1 MNPTLQVTLGALAYI
16 GLKIL
21 ACAAILV
28 IGWIIAKVIG
38 TLVDKGLAK
47 VRFNHLAQRTG
58 MDRWTGRYTPSGLV
72 GMVVYYALLLF
83 TFQLAFSVFGPNP
96 ISNLIDDVIAWLP
109 RLIVAC
115 VIIVVAVAIA
125 NAVFNVISNA
135 LSHFSYGRT
144 VGRIAQVA
152 IIALG
157 AIAALNQAGIATT
170 ITTPVLVAIL
180 ATISGIL
187 IVGVGGGLI
196 GPMRSRWER
205 ALGRI
210 EEESTRVSAHLKA
223 RAAEQETAAA
233 LTKARGDTMVQPK
246 YPGET
251 PQDVKPGTKVT
262 AEEAAD
268 RLTKKA
274 TALRNDMKPG
284 PEL

>member
-1 MNPTLQVTLGALAYI
+1 MNPTMQVTLGALAYV

-28 IGWIIAKVIG
+28 IGWIIAKAIG
-38 TLVDKGLAK
+38 SLVDKGLAK
-47 VRFNHLAQRTG
+47 ARFNHLAQRTG
-58 MDRWTGRYTPSGLV
+58 MDRWTGRYTPSGLI
-72 GMVVYYALLLF
+72 GTVVYYILVLF

-96 ISNLIDDVIAWLP
+96 ISNLIHDVIAWLP

-115 VIIVVAVAIA
+115 VIIVVAAAIA

-135 LSHFSYGRT
+135 LSHFSYGRA
-144 VGRIAQVA
+144 VGRIAQIA

-157 AIAALNQAGIATT
+157 AIAALNQAGIATA

-196 GPMRSRWER
+196 APMRARWER
-205 ALGRI
+205 ALDRV

-223 RAAEQETAAA
+223 RAAEQEAARA
-233 LTKARGDTMVQPK
+233 LTKDRGDTMVQPK
-246 YPGET
+246 YTGQT
-251 PQDVKPGTKVT
+251 PSDVKPDAKTT
-262 AEEAAD
+262 PEEAAD
-268 RLTKKA
+268 RLTE
-274 TALRNDMKPG
+274 KP
-284 PEL
+284 PPCTTT

>member
-1 MNPTLQVTLGALAYI
+1 MNPTLQVLFSTLAYI
-16 GLKIL
+16 GLKVL
-21 ACAAILV
+21 ACAAILI

-38 TLVDKGLAK
+38 SLVDKGLAK
-47 VRFNHLAQRTG
+47 ARFNHLAQRTG
-58 MDRWTGRYTPSGLV
+58 MERWTGRYTPSGLV
-72 GMVVYYALLLF
+72 GKIVYYALLLF

-125 NAVFNVISNA
+125 NAVFDVINNA

-144 VGRIAQVA
+144 IGRIAQIV

-157 AIAALNQAGIATT
+157 VIAALNQIGIATT
-170 ITTPVLVAIL
+170 ITMPVLIAAL

-196 GPMRSRWER
+196 GPMRARWER
-205 ALGRI
+205 ALNKV
-210 EEESTRVSAHLKA
+210 EEEGVRVSEHLKT
-223 RAAEQETAAA
+223 RAAEQQAASA
-233 LTKARGDTMVQPK
+233 LAKDRGDGMSQPK
-246 YPGET
+246 YAGQT
-251 PQDVKPGTKVT
+251 PSDVKPA
-262 AEEAAD
+262 AEKAAD
-268 RLTKKA
+268 RLTEQA
-274 TALRNDMKPG
+274 TTAKNRPVG